1 MMRAGRSSISKMES
15 WPDSLSAKMTS
26 QREQKQMDGPLM
38 TVHTVSITVP
48 CPGGPQEAATGRFTV
63 PFPELG
69 RWAGSSSGSHEFL
82 PKLKSMGC
90 ADGVTGV
97 LDKEPEK
104 REEAV

>member
-1 MMRAGRSSISKMES
+1 M
-15 WPDSLSAKMTS
+15 
-26 QREQKQMDGPLM
+26 M

-63 PFPELG
+63 PFPEWV
-69 RWAGSSSGSHEFL
+69 RWAGSSSGSHEFW

-97 LDKEPEK
+97 FDKEPEK
-104 REEAV
+104 RKEAV

>member
-1 MMRAGRSSISKMES
+1 M
-15 WPDSLSAKMTS
+15 
-26 QREQKQMDGPLM
+26 M

-48 CPGGPQEAATGRFTV
+48 YPGGPEEAATGRFTV

-69 RWAGSSSGSHEFL
+69 RWAGNSSGSHEFL

-97 LDKEPEK
+97 LGKEPEK
-104 REEAV
+104 WNEAV